1 VEKWPSGLEDVL
13 TRVPLLIRTPGG
25 AKGHVVATP
34 VQLFDI
40 VPTFLELAGINL
52 THVHFGTSLLPQLK
66 GEAGDA
72 SRAVYAEGGYSTH
85 EPRDFEGA
93 ACQNATHKA
102 DDVYYPKSMQQQL
115 QPLSVCR
122 AASVR
127 TLTHKLVFRT
137 DPLDEDHYSELYDL
151 VADPL
156 ELVNVYGV
164 DQYRAVQDALK
175 SKLFLWL
182 MQTSDVTPWYLDDRN
197 GWPNAPPQRIMPGS
211 GSLVMDGVQ
220 DSSHPASTFRYV

>member
-1 VEKWPSGLEDVL
+1 MEKWPSGLEDVL

-40 VPTFLELAGINL
+40 VPTFLEIALINV
-52 THVHFGTSLLPQLK
+52 THVHFGTSLVPQLK
-66 GEAGDA
+66 GAAGDA
-72 SRAVYAEGGYSTH
+72 SRAVFAEGGYSTH
-85 EPRDFEGA
+85 EPRDFEGDS
-93 ACQNATHKA
+93 CQNTTLKVS
-102 DDVYYPKSMQQQL
+102 DVYYPKSMQQQL

-137 DPLDEDHYSELYDL
+137 DPLDEDHHSELYDL

-156 ELVNVYGV
+156 ELVNLYGV
-164 DQYRAVQDALK
+164 DSYRPVQESLK

-182 MQTSDVTPWYLDDRN
+182 MQTSDVTPWNLDNRN
-197 GWPNAPPQRIMPGS
+197 GWPNNPLQHMAGGGS
-211 GSLVMDGVQ
+211 FVMDATQ
-220 DSSHPASTFRYV
+220 DTSHPQSAVRYV